1 MTGRGAGPGVIRE
14 FATKYIFANSD
25 IGTIV
30 ADPAT
35 MNLRAISAFKKAGF
49 NIVKTVRLA
58 GEAFERQVVRLDR
71 G

>member
-1 MTGRGAGPGVIRE
+1 
-14 FATKYIFANSD
+14 
-25 IGTIV
+25 
-30 ADPAT
+30 
-35 MNLRAISAFKKAGF
+35 MNLRSISAFKKASF